1 MLKGITF
8 CNLASVKSAKK
19 IMKIILKLLLAI
31 NGAGLL
37 FGYYIKSSNPLR
49 GDFYIGLSVLM
60 LAFILL
66 PFFLYTRFKD
76 KKLSQYKFPKDLP
89 KHENPHQ
96 KN

>member
-66 PFFLYTRFKD
+66 PTRWVQLNYLSFDIINWSIKD
-76 KKLSQYKFPKDLP
+76 KFINELNQS
-89 KHENPHQ
+89 
-96 KN
+96 